1 MHDELTP
8 QLDWNFE
15 MRALTTLALIASCA
29 FGSAAAAK
37 TVTYIETVTRAD
49 GTRIIT
55 ITKVR
60 ERGEVNV
67 TRASLEQSLLR
78 SNLR

>member
-1 MHDELTP
+1 MKNL
-8 QLDWNFE
+8 
-15 MRALTTLALIASCA
+15 MTLALVATCA
-29 FGSAAAAK
+29 LGSAAAAK

-49 GTRIIT
+49 GTRVVT

-60 ERGEVNV
+60 ETSDVKV
-67 TRASLEQSLLR
+67 TRATLQQSLLR

>member
-1 MHDELTP
+1 MKKL
-8 QLDWNFE
+8 
-15 MRALTTLALIASCA
+15 MTLAIVASCA

-49 GTRIIT
+49 GSKIVT

-60 ERGEVNV
+60 EPALKV
-67 TRASLEQSLLR
+67 TKASLRQSLLR